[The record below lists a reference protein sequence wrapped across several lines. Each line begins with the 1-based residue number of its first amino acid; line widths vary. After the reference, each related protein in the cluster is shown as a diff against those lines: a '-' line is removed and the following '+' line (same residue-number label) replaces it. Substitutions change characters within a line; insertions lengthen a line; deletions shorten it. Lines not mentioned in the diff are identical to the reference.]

1 MPELADVVEVDRASA
16 APDDTLAAAS
26 ERMYDLQVEAVAVLV
41 EGTLVGIFT
50 ERDLVRACAGAADPR
65 TDTVERWMTEAP
77 EIASPSDEAGEALRT
92 MLRRRFRH
100 LPVVG
105 DDGVVGI
112 VSLTNLAAALN
123 GH

>member
-16 APDDTLAAAS
+16 APDDTLAAVS
-26 ERMYDLQVEAVAVLV
+26 ERMYDLQVEAVVVLV
-41 EGTLVGIFT
+41 EGTLAGIFT
-50 ERDLVRACAGAADPR
+50 ERDLVRACAGGADPR
-65 TDTVERWMTEAP
+65 VDTVEHWMTEAP
-77 EIASPSDEAGEALRT
+77 EVAAPDDDAGDALRT

-105 DDGVVGI
+105 DEGVVGI

>member
-16 APDDTLAAAS
+16 SPDDTLTEVA
-26 ERMYDLQVEAVAVLV
+26 ERMYDLQVEAVVVLV

-50 ERDLVRACAGAADPR
+50 ERDLVRACAGGADPR
-65 TDTVERWMTEAP
+65 EGTVERWMTEAP
-77 EIASPSDEAGEALRT
+77 EVAAPDDDARAALGT

-100 LPVVG
+100 LPVVA

>member
-1 MPELADVVEVDRASA
+1 
-16 APDDTLAAAS
+16 
-26 ERMYDLQVEAVAVLV
+26 
-41 EGTLVGIFT
+41 
-50 ERDLVRACAGAADPR
+50 VRACAGGADPR
-65 TDTVERWMTEAP
+65 EDTVERWMTEAP
-77 EIASPSDEAGEALRT
+77 EVADPGDDASAALRT